1 MSRRLYSLDSCRVV
15 ARDYKAGYDFLFF
28 EGPWLELLLQQH
40 FRNQTWG
47 QKRKR
52 ALHTINRD
60 FSFLW
65 TLRYILLLLLGRSLS
80 MMADGTHV
88 TNACMCVL
96 MLGMGTVLLTMLLKY
111 YSTIPFVNRN
121 TVTYLLTFIFCIIFG
136 IIIIQVL
143 STIYLLQG

>member
-1 MSRRLYSLDSCRVV
+1 MV
-15 ARDYKAGYDFLFF
+15 
-28 EGPWLELLLQQH
+28 
-40 FRNQTWG
+40 
-47 QKRKR
+47 
-52 ALHTINRD
+52 
-60 FSFLW
+60 
-65 TLRYILLLLLGRSLS
+65 
-80 MMADGTHV
+80 DGANV

-96 MLGMGTVLLTMLLKY
+96 MFSMGTILLTMLLKY

>member
-1 MSRRLYSLDSCRVV
+1 MV
-15 ARDYKAGYDFLFF
+15 
-28 EGPWLELLLQQH
+28 
-40 FRNQTWG
+40 
-47 QKRKR
+47 
-52 ALHTINRD
+52 
-60 FSFLW
+60 
-65 TLRYILLLLLGRSLS
+65 
-80 MMADGTHV
+80 DGTHV

-143 STIYLLQG
+143 STTYLPPSRVAKFNVYLF